1 MSITPS
7 IPVVQGSKKTS
18 LQYDGDALFLH
29 RPHEEVRIPLAAVA
43 RVRAQGRSV
52 VVELTAPTEAEPVAH
67 RIDGVSQAGA
77 AMFVATVNA
86 SLPGV
91 AGRDTTVDGSALV
104 EAQTWPRSRRE
115 RKARL
120 VKLWSA
126 AAVGLVVVLCV
137 LISLAGEAV
146 GVVLFVPMGG
156 AAAAS
161 LVGSGVALS
170 SWYREWR
177 LTRHGITTFAAE
189 VPGEPGMYLYTDPA
203 GLIRNVFTWA
213 GLVTVKVSY
222 DPRDPGNVILPRAAL
237 VRRRELCLG
246 LFLAFCGLFMFAS
259 MVLMTVEAF
268 LGTLDL
274 SEPA

>member
-1 MSITPS
+1 
-7 IPVVQGSKKTS
+7 
-18 LQYDGDALFLH
+18 
-29 RPHEEVRIPLAAVA
+29 
-43 RVRAQGRSV
+43 
-52 VVELTAPTEAEPVAH
+52 
-67 RIDGVSQAGA
+67 
-77 AMFVATVNA
+77 
-86 SLPGV
+86 
-91 AGRDTTVDGSALV
+91 
-104 EAQTWPRSRRE
+104 
-115 RKARL
+115 
-120 VKLWSA
+120 
-126 AAVGLVVVLCV
+126 
-137 LISLAGEAV
+137 
-146 GVVLFVPMGG
+146 MGG

-237 VRRRELCLG
+237 VRRGELCLG